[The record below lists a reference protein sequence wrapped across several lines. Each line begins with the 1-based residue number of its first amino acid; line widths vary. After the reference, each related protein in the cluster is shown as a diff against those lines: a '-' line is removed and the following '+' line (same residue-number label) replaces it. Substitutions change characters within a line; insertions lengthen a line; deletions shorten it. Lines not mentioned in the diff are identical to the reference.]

1 MCGYY
6 RTFTTHPVSD
16 RREYNSHNCDNE
28 DLLEDY
34 AETVCVVIIIPL
46 PRTRHQIE
54 ESRIATI
61 VTVKIYWKIMQRQ
74 CVWLLSYLYHKP
86 GI

>member
-28 DLLEDY
+28 DLFEDY

-54 ESRIATI
+54 ESISTIQWKSTI
-61 VTVKIYWKIMQRQ
+61 V
-74 CVWLLSYLYHKP
+74 
-86 GI
+86 